1 MWIAIIILLFCAAV
15 GWHNAWY
22 KLQIQMYKAD
32 KYWAE
37 HIDEA
42 WLLKNNRRGR
52 HATKAI

>member
-22 KLQIQMYKAD
+22 KLQIQMYKAE

-37 HIDEA
+37 HLDEA
-42 WLLKNNRRGR
+42 WLLKNNRRMN
-52 HATKAI
+52 